1 MNMEYKEP
9 VFKVVVSSAQ
19 DVIATSGEETNNYN
33 FGQFEIGEILPL
45 D

>member
-9 VFKVVVSSAQ
+9 VFKVVISSVQ
-19 DVIATSGEETNNYN
+19 DVITTSGEGIINYTP
-33 FGQFEIGEILPL
+33 GTFESDIIPL

>member
-9 VFKVVVSSAQ
+9 VFKVVKTSLQ
-19 DVIATSGEETNNYN
+19 DVLTSSWAPEYTPGT
-33 FGQFEIGEILPL
+33 FESEAVPL